1 MNNIKLDLATLWQD
15 VKAEY
20 YNRVTTK
27 YQNKAKQAQA
37 KAKQCQ
43 GNSQRLQRN
52 KNGGYYVSSTD
63 GMLRLHKY
71 SQRQLSK

>member
-27 YQNKAKQAQA
+27 HQNKAKQAQA

-43 GNSQRLQRN
+43 HNSQRLQQR
-52 KNGGYYVSSTD
+52 KAPRVYTY
-63 GMLRLHKY
+63 GMEGIRLK
-71 SQRQLSK
+71 